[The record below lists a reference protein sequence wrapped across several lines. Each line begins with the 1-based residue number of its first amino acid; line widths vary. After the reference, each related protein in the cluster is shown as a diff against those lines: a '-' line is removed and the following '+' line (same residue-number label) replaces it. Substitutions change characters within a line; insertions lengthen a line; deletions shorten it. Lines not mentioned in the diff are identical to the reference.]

1 MGTEII
7 FKSYG
12 KIGQYRNIIKHV
24 QLKTDFVGLDEN
36 DDPIYKSQRKPT
48 LTFRGTVKTHG
59 TNAGVV
65 FNHGEVQAQARK
77 GLITIGKDNA
87 GFAFFVESHRELF
100 SEIFSSLE
108 YDEAVIFGEWVGK
121 GIQNGVGVSE
131 LSKRFIIFDILAND
145 GGEWLWLPEK
155 AILPIHGDNICNVYQ
170 FETYSLDIDFD
181 NPQAVQN
188 QLRDITN
195 AVEAQCPIAHHFG
208 ADGIGEGVVWKYS
221 DKKYGRMLFKVKGEK
236 HSVTKVKKLAAVDE
250 EKLASVNEFVEYA
263 ITDNRLEQIYDTVF
277 IKAGVE
283 PDREHTGDFLRAF
296 IKDIMSEEVDVLS
309 KNGLEP
315 KEVNGT
321 ISRKAREWFFA
332 KMDS

>member
-1 MGTEII
+1 MI

-36 DDPIYKSQRKPT
+36 DDPIYKSQRRPT
-48 LTFRGTVKTHG
+48 LEFRGTIKTHG

-65 FNHGEVQAQARK
+65 YNHGEVQAQSRK
-77 GLITIGKDNA
+77 SLITIEKDNA
-87 GFAFFVESHRELF
+87 GFAFFVRAHKQEFLN
-100 SEIFSSLE
+100 IFRSLDYE
-108 YDEAVIFGEWVGK
+108 EAVIFGEWVGK
-121 GIQNGVGVSE
+121 GIQKGVGISE
-131 LSKRFIIFDILAND
+131 LTKRFIAFDVMVKD
-145 GGEWLWLPEK
+145 GEGWVWLPESEVMSVMDD
-155 AILPIHGDNICNVYQ
+155 ASDIYNVYQ
-170 FETYSLDIDFD
+170 FETYSLEIDFD

-188 QLRDITN
+188 KLRDITN
-195 AVEAQCPIAHHFG
+195 AVEARCPIAHHFG

-221 DKKYGRMLFKVKGEK
+221 DEKYGRMLFKVKGEK

-263 ITDNRLEQIYDTVF
+263 VTENRLEQIYDAMF
-277 IKAGVE
+277 ANPGIN
-283 PDREHTGDFLRAF
+283 PDRSHTGDFLRAF

-321 ISRKAREWFFA
+321 ISRKAREWFFSMIGEM
-332 KMDS
+332 K